1 VNNFP
6 WLTTIGLIPLI
17 GSVIVMLV
25 PKANAALAK
34 SIALFFSLVT
44 LGAVIAMALQFE
56 GNSTEQFQFAE
67 SYSWIPAFGINFSL
81 GIDGIALVLIALA
94 ATLVPVVILGGWT
107 EAANAQGSVKGY
119 FALILALETLMIGVF
134 AATDV
139 FLFYVFFEAM
149 LIPVYFMIGRY
160 GGPQRSYAA
169 VKFLIYS
176 LVGGLFMLA
185 SLVGLY
191 VVSYQMTGVGTF
203 DFTTLVGLDIDPDVQ
218 KLLFMGFFF
227 AFAIKAPLWP
237 FHTWLPDSAAQAQ
250 PGTSVL
256 LIGVLDKVGTFGML
270 RYCLEIFPDASEF
283 YAPFV
288 ITFAVIGIFYGAFVA
303 LKQTDMRRLFAYSSM
318 SHFGFII
325 LGIFVFTTVGQ
336 TGSVVYMVAHG
347 LSTAALFI
355 GAGYLMTRRNGS
367 AQLSSFGGVNK
378 VAPVLAG
385 FFLIAAMSSLALP
398 GMVSFIGE
406 FMVLLGTF
414 QKYMW
419 VGAIATVGIVI
430 TAAYVLRVYQKTMTG
445 PLNPDLTN
453 MKDLN
458 GREITALVPVSA
470 LIILLGVFPAPLL
483 NVIEPAVERTMIT
496 VGASDP
502 EITVGISPNAAGA
515 LSPNAASSIE
525 GIVE

>member
-1 VNNFP
+1 MNNFP

-17 GSVIVMLV
+17 GSIVVILV
-25 PKANAALAK
+25 PKANTALAK
-34 SIALFFSLVT
+34 FVALFFSIVT

-56 GNSTEQFQFAE
+56 ADSTEKFQFTE

-94 ATLVPVVILGGWT
+94 ATLVPVVIMGGWT
-107 EAANAQGSVKGY
+107 EAAAGQGSVKGY

-176 LVGGLFMLA
+176 LVGGLLMLA

-191 VVSYQMTGVGTF
+191 VVSLQITGTGTF
-203 DFTTLVGLDIDPDVQ
+203 DFATLVGLDIDPDMQ
-218 KLLFMGFFF
+218 KLLFMGFFL

-256 LIGVLDKVGTFGML
+256 LIGVLDKVGTFGMI
-270 RYCLEIFPDASEF
+270 RYCLEIFPAASVF

-288 ITFAVIGIFYGAFVA
+288 IALALVGIFYGAFVA

-325 LGIFVFTTVGQ
+325 LGIFVFTTIGQ
-336 TGSVVYMVAHG
+336 TGSVIYMVAHG
-347 LSTAALFI
+347 LSTAGLFI
-355 GAGYLMTRRNGS
+355 VAGYLMSRRDGS
-367 AQLSSFGGVNK
+367 AQLASYGGVNK

-385 FFLIAAMSSLALP
+385 FFLIAALSSLALP

-406 FMVLLGTF
+406 FMVLLGAF

-419 VGAIATVGIVI
+419 VGALATVGIVI
-430 TAAYVLRVYQKTMTG
+430 TAAYVLRVYQKSMTG
-445 PLNPDLTN
+445 PLNPELAS

-458 GREITALVPVSA
+458 GREITALVPVA
-470 LIILLGVFPAPLL
+470 AFIIILGVFPAPLL
-483 NVIEPAVERTMIT
+483 NVVEPAVDRVMIT
-496 VGASDP
+496 VGVTDP
-502 EITVGISPNAAGA
+502 EIEIGLAPSAAG
-515 LSPNAASSIE
+515 SVEGSSE
-525 GIVE
+525 